1 MDPTEIYNKLG
12 SIVNPIT
19 DHIKDWKSIG
29 KNAILITMD
38 FGEEFVF
45 TYNNHHDWRIETK
58 ESYIKAKLRENDCY
72 I

>member
-19 DHIKDWKSIG
+19 DHIKDWKSVN
-29 KNAILITMD
+29 KNSILITMD

-45 TYNNHHDWRIETK
+45 TYYNHHDWCLETK
-58 ESYIKAKLRENDCY
+58 ESYIRARLKECDCY